1 MQQQNTFQVPTIDV
15 APYLANPASPA
26 ANKTIDD
33 VRAACIST
41 GFFQIV
47 GHGIPKHLQ
56 QGIFDA
62 AHNYFALP
70 LDEKKKLDSSK
81 TVGHRGYDVLASQSY
96 EEGVEPDLKE
106 VSVLDCSNFFVFP
119 STPEAL
125 SFRSLL
131 ILRLAIRPLAF
142 HLLLYSQRKN
152 RCRSISPMR
161 CFKFLTRC
169 MFALLQ
175 MREQK

>member
-1 MQQQNTFQVPTIDV
+1 MPTATHQQATFQVPTIDV
-15 APYLANPASPA
+15 APYLADPASPA
-26 ANKTIDD
+26 ANNIIDD

-47 GHGIPKHLQ
+47 GHGIPKYIQ

-106 VSVLDCSNFFVFP
+106 VSVHD
-119 STPEAL
+119 
-125 SFRSLL
+125 RS
-131 ILRLAIRPLAF
+131 
-142 HLLLYSQRKN
+142 Q
-152 RCRSISPMR
+152 
-161 CFKFLTRC
+161 FLV
-169 MFALLQ
+169 L
-175 MREQK
+175 